1 MAQARRK
8 AHGAK
13 AAQTDDTL
21 WGRRLSESVG
31 PMTAM
36 GGGPFTKGCAKGS
49 GRRDCRGTSEPKA
62 AGG

>member
-13 AAQTDDTL
+13 AAQTDGTA
-21 WGRRLSESVG
+21 WGRRLSESGG

-36 GGGPFTKGCAKGS
+36 GVGRFTKGCAKGS
-49 GRRDCRGTSEPKA
+49 GCGDCRGTSEPKA

>member
-13 AAQTDDTL
+13 AAQTGGTA
-21 WGRRLSESVG
+21 WGRRLSESGG

-36 GGGPFTKGCAKGS
+36 GGGRFTKGCAKGS
-49 GRRDCRGTSEPKA
+49 GGGDCRGTSEPKA